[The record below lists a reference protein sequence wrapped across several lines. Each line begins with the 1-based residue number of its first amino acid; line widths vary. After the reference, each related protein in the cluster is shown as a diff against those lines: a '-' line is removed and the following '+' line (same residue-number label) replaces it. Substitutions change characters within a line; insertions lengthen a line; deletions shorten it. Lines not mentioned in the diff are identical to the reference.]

1 MPELSLP
8 DFADRINEVM
18 PILFKEFARRQTNEL
33 FKGKITLPQ
42 FLVLA
47 LLHKEGESKMS
58 DLAASLKVTTPAMT
72 GISDR
77 LVRYGYISRSND
89 LQDRRI
95 IKVKLTAKGFD
106 LVKKIDEQ
114 RQQMIINIF
123 GKISLADRKEYLR
136 ILTKIRDI
144 LRKEDNATK

>member
-1 MPELSLP
+1 MSEFSLP
-8 DFADRINEVM
+8 EFADKINEVM

-47 LLHKEGESKMS
+47 LLHKEGEAKMS

-89 LQDRRI
+89 LKDRRI
-95 IKVKLTAKGFD
+95 TKVKLTAKGLD
-106 LVKKIDEQ
+106 LVKRIDEQ

-123 GKISLADRKEYLR
+123 GKISQADRQEYLR
-136 ILTKIRDI
+136 ILTKIKGI
-144 LRKEDNATK
+144 VTQENPG

>member
-1 MPELSLP
+1 MLEFSLSE
-8 DFADRINEVM
+8 FADKINEVM
-18 PILFKEFARRQTNEL
+18 PALFKEFARRQTNEL

-89 LQDRRI
+89 LHDRRV
-95 IKVKLTAKGFD
+95 IKIKLTAKGFD

-114 RQQMIINIF
+114 RRQMIINIF
-123 GKISLADRKEYLR
+123 GKISQADRQEYLR
-136 ILTKIRDI
+136 ILTKIKGI
-144 LRKEDNATK
+144 VTQENLG